1 MNSQVSF
8 IAVARS
14 YRFDRT
20 FFRRIYSLSKP
31 YWVRKGSAGSW
42 LSLAFLFGTVIAYS
56 VCGAWITVLSKDQT
70 NSLVN
75 RDPATFWRLLAIV
88 AALTGARYVISTVQT
103 IVDNCLDL
111 HWHQW
116 LGQYFLSRY
125 FSRRAYYKIA
135 VDRIVDNA
143 DQRMQEELSPFCT
156 LMSSIPRLGLG
167 TLVDATVQLSLMLSI
182 SHELFWTV
190 TIFVLIKFVLMVFIY
205 TPVIEQNYR
214 VVDAEGDFRASIRHV
229 MVHAE
234 TVALYGGE
242 HPERSVIVGHLKSAV
257 KLRLRRALY
266 AVWINLVEGGFSTV
280 WLVLPFVFL
289 APVYFRHGLEYGTIA
304 QSVAATALLLQS
316 LSLFM
321 QFIPTLSLTAHKVAR
336 LGEIAE
342 AFDALETAGTPSRPE
357 GEIEF
362 RMGRDVRLNAV
373 DLITPGGEQLLV
385 SKLSLHIAPGQ
396 NWVISGR
403 TGVGKSSLLRLMAGL
418 WSKGEGA
425 ITMPPAADMLFL
437 PQKPYMMPGTLRE
450 QLFYPRLPTGR
461 TDMQLQEL
469 LEQVCLPDLAARF
482 WGLDTPQDWSRV
494 LSLGEQQRIAI
505 ARALLAAPRYLFLD
519 EATSAVDF
527 MTERSLYATLVD
539 SGITCVS
546 VGHRDSVLAFHQH
559 ELRLLGGGR
568 WLIVTV
574 GAPAADPGPVNSS
587 TSPAPCYTQ
596 VPRARFS

>member
-1 MNSQVSF
+1 MNSDLGF
-8 IAVARS
+8 IDQAALTGSVARS
-14 YRFDRT
+14 YRFDRV
-20 FFRRIYSLSKP
+20 FFRRLYALSRP
-31 YWVRKGSAGSW
+31 YWVRTGSLGSW
-42 LSLAFLFGTVIAYS
+42 LTLVFLLGTVFAYS
-56 VCGAWITVLSKDQT
+56 VCGAWITALSKDQT
-70 NSLVN
+70 NALVN

-88 AALTGARYVISTVQT
+88 AALTGTRYVISTVQT

-125 FSRRAYYKIA
+125 FNRRAYYKIT
-135 VDRIVDNA
+135 VDRTVDNA

-167 TLVDATVQLSLMLSI
+167 TLVDAIVQLSLMLSI
-182 SHELFWTV
+182 SRELFWTV
-190 TIFVLIKFVLMVFIY
+190 TVFVVIKFVLMVFIY

-242 HPERSVIVGHLKSAV
+242 NPERSVIVGHLKSAV

-266 AVWINLVEGGFSTV
+266 AVWINLAEGGFSTV

-304 QSVAATALLLQS
+304 QSIAATALLLQS

-342 AFDALETAGTPSRPE
+342 AFDALETSNGASRTN
-357 GEIEF
+357 GGIEF
-362 RMGRDVRLNAV
+362 HMGRDVRLNEV

-385 SKLSLHIAPGQ
+385 AKLTLQIAPGQ

-418 WSKGEGA
+418 WSKGHGV

-450 QLFYPRLPTGR
+450 QLFYPRLPLGH
-461 TDMQLQEL
+461 TDAQLQSL
-469 LEQVCLPDLAARF
+469 LERVCLADLAPRF
-482 WGLDTPQDWSRV
+482 RGFDVPQDWSRV

-505 ARALLAAPRYLFLD
+505 ARALLMEPRYLFLD

-546 VGHRDSVLAFHQH
+546 VGHRDSVLSFHQH
-559 ELRLLGGGR
+559 ELRLLGNGR
-568 WLIVTV
+568 W
-574 GAPAADPGPVNSS
+574 
-587 TSPAPCYTQ
+587 Q
-596 VPRARFS
+596 VLHAQVAESA